1 MQTYRS
7 TANKTIVCNISI
19 CCIEAGAC
27 REAFNTVY
35 IYGLHTRIVTKF
47 LFVFWTIHNKWK
59 SKCITQVGIH
69 SFAAGQRLLYFW
81 PSAVMLHWS
90 CSKQIRCVLRIVQML
105 LFLGTVFEEHIVI
118 IEVISSTNTASHT
131 SINLLDTA
139 SFNIINTTLHL
150 RHN

>member
-1 MQTYRS
+1 
-7 TANKTIVCNISI
+7 
-19 CCIEAGAC
+19 
-27 REAFNTVY
+27 
-35 IYGLHTRIVTKF
+35 
-47 LFVFWTIHNKWK
+47 
-59 SKCITQVGIH
+59 
-69 SFAAGQRLLYFW
+69 
-81 PSAVMLHWS
+81 
-90 CSKQIRCVLRIVQML
+90 ML